1 MHKDTKENIL
11 LCALPEKEKICYDYV
26 GVVAIKL
33 LFMKRKETKQSA
45 LTAREVE
52 EQTRLALAAVFGQKK
67 LSPGARVAITAG
79 SRGIANYLTILR
91 TAAEFIRE
99 HGAEPFLVPAMGSH
113 GGGTV
118 AGRRAVLTGLGIT
131 EESVGA
137 PILDGDDVVE
147 VGRAGGLPVYA
158 DARAKTADGILL
170 INRIKPHTA
179 FRGERE
185 SGLLKMLVVGL
196 GKVPGAALFHRQP
209 PEHLAGTLD
218 AMGQV
223 LLKNLSVL
231 GGIALVEDAA
241 EQTVLIEGIPAG
253 EIPVREAELLK
264 TARALLPRLPFTGA
278 DLLIVDEMGK
288 NFSGTGMDTNII
300 GRFRIEGVPEPE
312 NPPAKRIFVR
322 SLSPLSEG
330 NANGIGLADFTTARL
345 VRTMD
350 RRATYLNV
358 LTTGYLNRGM
368 LPLFFETDREAL
380 EAAAQS
386 LKKTLAECSAAWIK
400 NTLHLQEI
408 LVTPDLAGP
417 CREEG
422 YNRIKEVELA
432 FDAEGNLV
440 SCWE

>member
-1 MHKDTKENIL
+1 M
-11 LCALPEKEKICYDYV
+11 PEKEKICYDYE
-26 GVVAIKL
+26 GVAAIKL
-33 LFMKRKETKQSA
+33 LNMKQKATKQSA
-45 LTAREVE
+45 LTAKGAGEK
-52 EQTRLALAAVFGQKK
+52 TRLALAAVFAQKQ
-67 LSPGARVAITAG
+67 LSPGAQVVLTAG
-79 SRGIANYLTILR
+79 SRGIANYLTVLR
-91 TAAEFIRE
+91 TAVEFIRE
-99 HGAEPFLVPAMGSH
+99 QGGEPFLVPAMGSH

-118 AGRRAVLTGLGIT
+118 AGRRAVLAGLGVT
-131 EESVGA
+131 KESVGA

-147 VGRAGGLPVYA
+147 VGRAGELPLYA
-158 DARAKTADGILL
+158 DARAKAADAILL

-179 FRGERE
+179 FRGEKE

-196 GKVPGAALFHRQP
+196 GKVPGAALFHRLP
-209 PEHLAGTLD
+209 PDHLGETLD
-218 AMGQV
+218 AMGRA
-223 LLKNLSVL
+223 LLENLPVV

-253 EIPVREAELLK
+253 EIPAREAELLK

-288 NFSGTGMDTNII
+288 NFSGTGMDTNVI
-300 GRFRIEGVPEPE
+300 GRFRLEGVPEPE

-345 VRTMD
+345 ARTMD

-368 LPLFFETDREAL
+368 LPLIFDTDREAL
-380 EAAAQS
+380 KAAAQS
-386 LKKTLAECSAAWIK
+386 LKKDFAECSVAWIK

-408 LVTPDLAGP
+408 LVTPDLTGP

-422 YNRIKEVELA
+422 YEPVKEAELA
-432 FDAEGNLV
+432 FDADGNLIP
-440 SCWE
+440 CWE